1 MVRMADDSRRTHP
14 MKNLP
19 NLPEEAA
26 DLCATLGAPLAL
38 ENHLRLVHAAAVM
51 LVEGLAGRFPG
62 MELDAGEVLL
72 GAAIHDLGKVAH
84 PEELFQPGTL
94 HEESGPALLI
104 SLGLEPR
111 SARFAR
117 THGNWRDKSNSLE
130 DLLVVLADMT
140 WKGERNGELEDLVC
154 KKISQSH
161 HLDAWK
167 AWSDLDAILT
177 GIAERISTVA

>member
-1 MVRMADDSRRTHP
+1 MVRMADDSRRTRI

-26 DLCATLGAPLAL
+26 DLCATLGAPVAL

-51 LVEGLAGRFPG
+51 LVEGVAGRFPG

-72 GAAIHDLGKVAH
+72 GAAI
-84 PEELFQPGTL
+84 
-94 HEESGPALLI
+94 
-104 SLGLEPR
+104 LEPR
-111 SARFAR
+111 FARFAR

-130 DLLVVLADMT
+130 DLLVALADMT

-161 HLDAWK
+161 QLDAWK